1 MAKLGGLAKF
11 EPHLG
16 EFPPYSAVYFF
27 RLFSFWF
34 KAAQLRFSFFLL
46 FIMLSNTL
54 YRFIRTGM
62 VHPYAAYMTF
72 KAYKYK
78 DWPKL
83 EFWLLYW
90 MVMAAYMAVELL
102 ADILISWYIYMHL

>member
-1 MAKLGGLAKF
+1 
-11 EPHLG
+11 
-16 EFPPYSAVYFF
+16 
-27 RLFSFWF
+27 
-34 KAAQLRFSFFLL
+34 
-46 FIMLSNTL
+46 MLSNTL
-54 YRFIRTGM
+54 YRFIRTGV
-62 VHPYAAYMTF
+62 VHPYAAYRTF

-102 ADILISWYIYMHL
+102 ADILISWYKCMHFSTMRRSFTLLSSSYLLLSCMI